1 MVFIKLSRPSNL
13 ISPAH
18 LMYCNFT
25 LLDSTALSWCWS
37 NPHMGCS
44 AFSPLFSSFNSYSR
58 FQLRYCPL
66 DNLSKTQIQLST
78 LSSLISAYIAQ
89 VHSSYSK
96 SIFLPAK
103 PLLFMLQEDRECSYM
118 VCISN
123 TLAEFL
129 HIFLFKFWW
138 ERKIDLVITC
148 GVDCSMPDHLT
159 DQPMDSLA
167 LDWVPISG
175 SVKGSPL
182 LKEHLPPLED
192 YGCWSLLNNGWWA
205 C

>member
-1 MVFIKLSRPSNL
+1 MLVQPSYGL
-13 ISPAH
+13 F
-18 LMYCNFT
+18 C
-25 LLDSTALSWCWS
+25 LL
-37 NPHMGCS
+37 
-44 AFSPLFSSFNSYSR
+44 SSFLTIQFIFR

-78 LSSLISAYIAQ
+78 LSSLTSAHITQ
-89 VHSSYSK
+89 VHSNCSK
-96 SIFLPAK
+96 NIFLPAK
-103 PLLFMLQEDRECSYM
+103 PLPFMLHEDREYSYM

-129 HIFLFKFWW
+129 RIFLFKFLW
-138 ERKIDLVITC
+138 ERKIDLVVTC
-148 GVDCSMPDHLT
+148 WVDCSMPDHLT

-175 SVKGSPL
+175 SLKGEPL
-182 LKEHLPPLED
+182 LKEQLPSLED
-192 YGCWSLLNNGWWA
+192 CGCWSLLSNGWWA